1 MQIGFVNFNTEE
13 KKRVSKMMQLL
24 QESEA
29 VEELGI
35 GRVRDHFSNTLFP
48 GTSTLQHH
56 AKYFAILPSLYY
68 HAAHCGKKFGSVREV
83 ERYIKEAEVQITR
96 QLAEYDDG
104 TSKLGI
110 TGINT
115 YKEALTDY
123 NKYVKYDPTYIYVS
137 GMATYGMIPD
147 TSIYQLIR
155 EISQGDAE
163 NPHNKRKLRGE
174 DNTEDSQDLTGEKQ
188 SIRTSG
194 EKYDFFNG
202 STMPLS
208 LSATEAYFVK
218 KKILESPLCK
228 GTLLS
233 FLIDKDNLSLPDEM
247 GYYELVQ
254 QLDGLDDEVRDV
266 YDKSV
271 LFSKLVHLIDWS
283 FNHAYYTSFGNEEQA
298 AACQQA
304 FERLYELHRET
315 IRNHTCYELLFDY
328 IRMKDPMLTDFCETF
343 YYEITEKG
351 MDSLRHL
358 DELVTSRERT
368 VKRERSKIGNSAYR
382 TIKRQ
387 NPGYNEFRWT
397 TVKTMVNEIR
407 NPQ

>member
-328 IRMKDPMLTDFCETF
+328 IRMKDPMLTDFCENF

>member
-1 MQIGFVNFNTEE
+1 MQLGFVNFNSEE
-13 KKRVSKMMQLL
+13 RKRVSKMMQLL
-24 QESEA
+24 SGSEA
-29 VEELGI
+29 IEELGI
-35 GRVRDHFSNTLFP
+35 ARVRDHFSNTLFP

-83 ERYIKEAEVQITR
+83 ERYVKEAEVQITR
-96 QLAEYDDG
+96 QLTEHDDG

-115 YKEALTDY
+115 YKEALADY
-123 NKYVKYDPTYIYVS
+123 NKYVKYDPTYIYSS

-155 EISQGDAE
+155 EISQSDAE
-163 NPHNKRKLRGE
+163 NPHNKRKLNGE
-174 DNTEDSQDLTGEKQ
+174 DNTEDAQELTGNEQ
-188 SIRTSG
+188 PIRTSG

-208 LSATEAYFVK
+208 LSATEATFVK
-218 KKILESPLCK
+218 KKILESPISN

-233 FLIDKDNLSLPDEM
+233 FLIDKDQLSLTDEVS
-247 GYYELVQ
+247 YYELVQ
-254 QLDGLDDEVRDV
+254 QLDGLEEDVRDV

-271 LFSKLVHLIDWS
+271 LFSKLIHLIDWS
-283 FNHAYYTSFGNEEQA
+283 FNHAYYTSFGNEELA
-298 AACQQA
+298 EACQQA
-304 FERLYELHRET
+304 FEQLYEIHREVVWDYAG
-315 IRNHTCYELLFDY
+315 YESLFDY
-328 IRMKDPMLTDFCETF
+328 IRMKDPMLTDFCENC
-343 YYEITEKG
+343 YHEITG
-351 MDSLRHL
+351 RGQDSLHHL

-368 VKRERSKIGNSAYR
+368 VKRERSKIGNVAYR
-382 TIKRQ
+382 TVKRQ
-387 NPGYNEFRWT
+387 NPGYNEYRWT
-397 TVKTMVNEIR
+397 TIKTMVNEIR

>member
-233 FLIDKDNLSLPDEM
+233 FLIDKDSLSLPDEM

>member
-1 MQIGFVNFNTEE
+1 MQIGFVNFNSEE

-24 QESEA
+24 QESVA
-29 VEELGI
+29 IEELGI

-68 HAAHCGKKFGSVREV
+68 QAAHCGKKFGSVREV

-96 QLAEYDDG
+96 QLAEHDDG

-123 NKYVKYDPTYIYVS
+123 NKYVKYDPTYIYCS

-155 EISQGDAE
+155 EISQGDTE

-174 DNTEDSQDLTGEKQ
+174 DNTEDAQDLTGEKQ

-194 EKYDFFNG
+194 EKYDFFNS

-218 KKILESPLCK
+218 KKILESPFCK

-233 FLIDKDNLSLPDEM
+233 FLIDKDSLSLTDEVS
-247 GYYELVQ
+247 YYELVQ

-271 LFSKLVHLIDWS
+271 LFSKLIHLIDWS
-283 FNHAYYTSFGNEEQA
+283 FNHAYYTCFGNEEQA
-298 AACQQA
+298 EACQQA
-304 FERLYELHRET
+304 FEQLYEIHREA
-315 IRNHTCYELLFDY
+315 IRDYSCYESLFDY
-328 IRMKDPMLTDFCETF
+328 IRMKDPMLTDFCENC
-343 YYEITEKG
+343 YHEITEKG
-351 MDSLRHL
+351 IDSLHHL
-358 DELVTSRERT
+358 DELVTGRERT

-382 TIKRQ
+382 TVKRL

>member
-1 MQIGFVNFNTEE
+1 MQIGFVKFNSEE
-13 KKRVSKMMQLL
+13 KKRVAKMMQLL

-29 VEELGI
+29 IEELGI

-56 AKYFAILPSLYY
+56 AKYFALLPSLYY
-68 HAAHCGKKFGSVREV
+68 HAAHCGKKFGSVSEV
-83 ERYIKEAEVQITR
+83 ERYIKEAEIQITR
-96 QLAEYDDG
+96 QLAEHNDG

-123 NKYVKYDPTYIYVS
+123 NKYVKYDPTYIYSS

-147 TSIYQLIR
+147 TSIYQLIK

-174 DNTEDSQDLTGEKQ
+174 DNTEDAQDLTGEKQ

-202 STMPLS
+202 STMSLS

-218 KKILESPLCK
+218 TKILESSYSK

-233 FLIDKDNLSLPDEM
+233 FLIDKDILSLTDKI

-254 QLDGLDDEVRDV
+254 QLDGLDDSIRDV

-283 FNHAYYTSFGNEEQA
+283 FNHAYYISFGNKEQA
-298 AACQQA
+298 EACQDA
-304 FERLYELHRET
+304 FEQLYEMHRET
-315 IRNHTCYELLFDY
+315 IRDHICYELLFDY
-328 IRMKDPMLTDFCETF
+328 IRMKDPMLTDFCENC
-343 YYEITEKG
+343 YHEITEKG
-351 MDSLRHL
+351 QDSLHHL

-368 VKRERSKIGNSAYR
+368 VKRERSKIGNNAYR
-382 TIKRQ
+382 TVKRLD
-387 NPGYNEFRWT
+387 PGYNEFRWT